1 MKIIN
6 GFRIPET
13 WADVTPNK
21 MLAIIY
27 LEDAGRSDASTVY
40 EIVKIFN
47 PDKDVMSLSFNDIS
61 EIAETISALISSQ
74 PQSTQLVDTYKV
86 NGKTYKIVKPDE
98 IDLQQYIDVT
108 TLNSKELR
116 KQLANLPIIVS
127 VLTDEVAD
135 KLEWAKMVAE
145 YADIE
150 TLMGVVLFFSN
161 ELAKYTNSILQS
173 SIQKEIEEI
182 KIGKTKK

>member
-1 MKIIN
+1 MRVIN

-13 WADVTPNK
+13 WADVTPNN

-27 LEDAGRSDASTVY
+27 LEDASRSDASKVF

-61 EIAETISALISSQ
+61 EIAETIAKLIGSQ
-74 PQSTQLVDTYKV
+74 PQSTQLIDAYKV
-86 NGKTYKIVKPDE
+86 KGKTYKIVKPDE

-116 KQLANLPIIVS
+116 EQLANLPLIVS

-145 YADIE
+145 YVDIE
-150 TLMGVVLFFSN
+150 TLMGVVLFFSS
-161 ELAKYTNSILQS
+161 ELAKYTS
-173 SIQKEIEEI
+173 STLLSSLQKEIEEI
-182 KIGKTKK
+182 KIGKTK

>member
-1 MKIIN
+1 MRVIN

-13 WADVTPNK
+13 WADVTPNNA
-21 MLAIIY
+21 LAIIY
-27 LEDAGRSDASTVY
+27 LEDAGRSDASTVF

-47 PDKDVMSLSFNDIS
+47 PDKDVMSLSFSDIS
-61 EIAETISALISSQ
+61 EIAETISTLLSSQ
-74 PQSTQLVDTYKV
+74 PQSTQLVDAYKV
-86 NGKTYKIVKPDE
+86 KGKTYKIVKPDE

-116 KQLANLPIIVS
+116 EQLANLPLIVS

-145 YADIE
+145 YVDIE

-161 ELAKYTNSILQS
+161 ELARSTSSILQS
-173 SIQKEIEEI
+173 SLQREIEEI
-182 KIGKTKK
+182 RIGKKN